1 MKRIAFDPLRC
12 SLCGACAAACAL
24 IKAGKLDL
32 SQSRIR
38 IETAG
43 SCVPLRAA
51 VCRHCEEPACV
62 TACMRGIIDKDAETG
77 LVTRRHEGC
86 FRCAACAV
94 NCPVGACVQDEAL
107 NAFTACDLC
116 GGDPLCVRVCLSGAL
131 RLEDDAQTSSELRSN
146 YAAKMFEGAPGAQED
161 LTDAQWE
168 EIAGILADA
177 GIPTDA
183 TELQTV
189 RAQIRKNAEEE
200 GM

>member
-1 MKRIAFDPLRC
+1 MKRIAFDPFRC
-12 SLCGACAAACAL
+12 SLCGACAAACAM
-24 IKAGKLDL
+24 IKVGKPDL

-43 SCVPLRAA
+43 NCVPLRAA

-116 GGDPLCVRVCLSGAL
+116 GGNRMGESVAVDPMGVPISTAGEVEALVPVYIDTERIAAVRKKLPSF
-131 RLEDDAQTSSELRSN
+131 EDRKPELYR
-146 YAAKMFEGAPGAQED
+146 
-161 LTDAQWE
+161 
-168 EIAGILADA
+168 
-177 GIPTDA
+177 
-183 TELQTV
+183 V
-189 RAQIRKNAEEE
+189 
-200 GM
+200 

>member
-24 IKAGKLDL
+24 IKAGKPDL

-131 RLEDDAQTSSELRSN
+131 RLEDDAQTSMELRSG
-146 YAAKMFEGAPGAQED
+146 YAVKMFEESPAAPEE

-168 EIAGILADA
+168 KIVHILAGAGIAADA
-177 GIPTDA
+177 EILKA
-183 TELQTV
+183 V
-189 RAQIRKNAEEE
+189 RAQIRQNAEEE

>member
-12 SLCGACAAACAL
+12 SLCGACMAACAL
-24 IKAGKLDL
+24 SKAGKPDL

-51 VCRHCEEPACV
+51 LCRHCEEPACV
-62 TACMRGIIDKDAETG
+62 TACMRGIIDRDPETG

-94 NCPVGACVQDEAL
+94 NCPIGACVQDEAL

-131 RLEDDAQTSSELRSN
+131 RLEEDAQTSSQLRVD
-146 YAAKMFEGAPGAQED
+146 YAAQMFEGRPAAPED
-161 LTDAQWE
+161 LTDAQWK
-168 EIAGILADA
+168 EIVRILAGTGIAPDA
-177 GIPTDA
+177 EDLKEI
-183 TELQTV
+183 
-189 RAQIRKNAEEE
+189 RAQIRRNAEEE

>member
-12 SLCGACAAACAL
+12 SFCGACMAACAL
-24 IKAGKLDL
+24 IKAGKPDL

-146 YAAKMFEGAPGAQED
+146 YAAKMFEGNPGAQED

-189 RAQIRKNAEEE
+189 RAHIRKSAEEE

>member
-12 SLCGACAAACAL
+12 SLCGVCMAACAL
-24 IKAGKLDL
+24 IKAGKPDL

-86 FRCAACAV
+86 FRCAVCAV

-131 RLEDDAQTSSELRSN
+131 RLEDDAQTSSKLRSS
-146 YAAKMFEGAPGAQED
+146 YAAKMFEGDHGAQED
-161 LTDAQWE
+161 LADAQWE

-183 TELQTV
+183 AALQAV
-189 RAQIRKNAEEE
+189 RAHIRKSAEEE

>member
-12 SLCGACAAACAL
+12 SLCGACMAACTL
-24 IKAGKLDL
+24 SKAGKPDL
-32 SQSRIR
+32 SRSRIR

-51 VCRHCEEPACV
+51 LCRHCEEPACV
-62 TACMRGIIDKDAETG
+62 TACMRGIIDRDPETG

-131 RLEDDAQTSSELRSN
+131 RLEEDAQTSSQLRVD
-146 YAAKMFEGAPGAQED
+146 YAAKMFEGRPAAPED
-161 LTDAQWE
+161 LTDAQWK
-168 EIAGILADA
+168 EIVRILAVTGIAPDA
-177 GIPTDA
+177 EDLKEI
-183 TELQTV
+183 
-189 RAQIRKNAEEE
+189 RAQIRRNAEEE

>member
-12 SLCGACAAACAL
+12 SLCGACMAACAL
-24 IKAGKLDL
+24 IKAGKPDL

-62 TACMRGIIDKDAETG
+62 TACMSGIIDRDPETG

-131 RLEDDAQTSSELRSN
+131 RLEEDAQTSSQLRVD
-146 YAAKMFEGAPGAQED
+146 YAAKMFEGRPAAPED
-161 LTDAQWE
+161 LTDAQWK
-168 EIAGILADA
+168 EIVRILAGTGIAPDA
-177 GIPTDA
+177 EDLKEI
-183 TELQTV
+183 
-189 RAQIRKNAEEE
+189 RAQIRRNAEEE

>member
-12 SLCGACAAACAL
+12 SFCGACAAACAM
-24 IKAGKLDL
+24 IKAGKPDL

-62 TACMRGIIDKDAETG
+62 TACMRGIIDRDPETG

-131 RLEDDAQTSSELRSN
+131 RLEEDAQTSSQLRVD
-146 YAAKMFEGAPGAQED
+146 YAAKMFEGRPAAPED
-161 LTDAQWE
+161 LTDAQWK
-168 EIAGILADA
+168 EIVRILAVTGIAPDA
-177 GIPTDA
+177 EDLKEI
-183 TELQTV
+183 
-189 RAQIRKNAEEE
+189 RAQIRRNAEEE